1 VPWSDPRIPSS
12 MKPRTRNQHSK
23 PNATL
28 FQQPANALSFERSR
42 DWESSDLDGMSRL
55 FEASSGWTMRMDA
68 SRADLTLRMA
78 DAPLEPG

>member
-1 VPWSDPRIPSS
+1 
-12 MKPRTRNQHSK
+12 
-23 PNATL
+23 
-28 FQQPANALSFERSR
+28 
-42 DWESSDLDGMSRL
+42 MSRL